1 MLLVLEVIVTNLKRI
16 NINLQE
22 IIDKYE
28 VRNKSRIKRLET
40 EEKVEIRLM
49 LLSLHN
55 ETLEIIKDLKK
66 IK

>member
-1 MLLVLEVIVTNLKRI
+1 M
-16 NINLQE
+16 NLQE
-22 IIDKYE
+22 IINKYE
-28 VRNKSRIKRLET
+28 ARNKSRIERLKT

-55 ETLEIIKDLKK
+55 ETLEIINDLKK

>member
-28 VRNKSRIKRLET
+28 ARNKSCIERLGT
-40 EEKVEIRLM
+40 EEKKE
-49 LLSLHN
+49 S
-55 ETLEIIKDLKK
+55 KK
-66 IK
+66 FLQ